1 MITKTKLLKH
11 IQKFPEEMSMEEL
24 IEKLLFV
31 EELEKRIAESDR
43 GEVISE
49 EELKKEMEEWY
60 K

>member
-1 MITKTKLLKH
+1 
-11 IQKFPEEMSMEEL
+11 MSVEDL

-31 EELEKRIAESDR
+31 EKLEKRISESDR

-49 EELKKEMEEWY
+49 DELKKEMERWF

>member
-1 MITKTKLLKH
+1 
-11 IQKFPEEMSMEEL
+11 MEEL

-31 EELEKRIAESDR
+31 EELEKRIAESDT

>member
-1 MITKTKLLKH
+1 
-11 IQKFPEEMSMEEL
+11 MEGL

-49 EELKKEMEEWY
+49 EKLKKEF

>member
-1 MITKTKLLKH
+1 MINKTKLLKH

-31 EELEKRIAESDR
+31 EELENRIAESDS

-49 EELKKEMEEWY
+49 EELKKEMLVWE
-60 K
+60 

>member
-1 MITKTKLLKH
+1 MITKTKLLKY

-31 EELEKRIAESDR
+31 EKLEKRLAESDR

-49 EELKKEMEEWY
+49 EELKKKM
-60 K
+60 KAF

>member
-11 IQKFPEEMSMEEL
+11 IQKFPEEMSMEDL

-49 EELKKEMEEWY
+49 EELKKEF